1 MGDFMMYPLS
11 FEALVTESLKKCD
24 LVIYPI
30 SPSITY
36 PTTFPLMEGPVSAEE
51 LAEGSSDDEDDDDN
65 VDMIG
70 DVRML
75 DERDF
80 RADDDEDEDED
91 DEEDY
96 DSKATKPRLFTRAAK
111 DPLWCFPGVNRMS
124 LEEKQEW
131 ALESHSAKLEG
142 MVSIEEAGLKLVSGL
157 YDSETEKGLRDA
169 LDSLC
174 PPLESTPKLQDKALR
189 VVLSTEV
196 EAVIVD
202 ADLAPL
208 IGKLNITPAHFL
220 HSNTT
225 RHVFGKFILPNA
237 MMI

>member
-1 MGDFMMYPLS
+1 MHSMGDFMMYPMS
-11 FEALVTESLKKCD
+11 FEALVTNSLKKCD

-36 PTTFPLMEGPVSAEE
+36 PTTFPLMEGQVSAEE
-51 LAEGSSDDEDDDDN
+51 LADDDDDDDDDVDKVPDVN
-65 VDMIG
+65 VFNEKDFES
-70 DVRML
+70 
-75 DERDF
+75 DE
-80 RADDDEDEDED
+80 DDEDEDNE
-91 DEEDY
+91 
-96 DSKATKPRLFTRAAK
+96 DSKAVSKPRLFTRAAK
-111 DPLWCFPGVNRMS
+111 DPLWCFPGVNQMS
-124 LEEKQEW
+124 LEERQKW

-157 YDSETEKGLRDA
+157 YENETEKGLRDA

-174 PPLESTPKLQDKALR
+174 PPLESTPNLQDKALR

-196 EAVIVD
+196 ETVIMD

-225 RHVFGKFILPNA
+225 RHVFGKFVLPNA
-237 MMI
+237 MMV